1 MSHDSDL
8 ELARS
13 LADEAGRLL
22 LSMRE
27 GFDADAATREQA
39 KDLRDRADRA
49 AHELLAG
56 RIGADRP
63 DDALLSEEGVDG
75 SARLGSQRVWIVDP
89 LDGTWEYG
97 QGRSDFAVHV
107 ALWEAGS
114 LVAGAVALPARGDV
128 LDTGSVAPVA
138 DAAPGAQQPLR
149 LVVSRTRPPAALDA
163 LVPALAA
170 RLGVEVE
177 SYSVGSAG
185 VKAVEVVEGRADAYL
200 HDSGLSE
207 WDVAAPAAV
216 AAAAGLRVSD
226 LSGAAL
232 AYNRMPPLV
241 GELLIARPVV
251 ADALVAALAALDG

>member
-1 MSHDSDL
+1 MSNDDL
-8 ELARS
+8 ILARD
-13 LADEAGRLL
+13 LAAEAGRML
-22 LSMRE
+22 LSMRV

-39 KDLRDRADRA
+39 KHLRDRADRA
-49 AHELLAG
+49 AHELLAAG
-56 RIGADRP
+56 LADARP

-75 SARLGSQRVWIVDP
+75 TARLGSERVWIVDP

-97 QGRSDFAVHV
+97 QGRDDFAVHV
-107 ALWEAGS
+107 ALWLSGS

-128 LDTGSVAPVA
+128 LDTGSVPPVV
-138 DAAPGAQQPLR
+138 DAVPSGTLR

-163 LVPALAA
+163 LIPALSA
-170 RLGVEVE
+170 RLGVAVE
-177 SYSVGSAG
+177 AYSVGSAG

-216 AAAAGLRVSD
+216 AAAAGLRVTD
-226 LSGAAL
+226 LSGQAL

-251 ADALVAALAALDG
+251 ADAVVAALASLQD

>member
-1 MSHDSDL
+1 MSHHSDVI
-8 ELARS
+8 LARD
-13 LADEAGRLL
+13 LAAEAGRLL

-27 GFDADAATREQA
+27 GFDADSASREQA

-49 AHELLAG
+49 AHELLAAG
-56 RIGADRP
+56 LAEARP

-75 SARLGSQRVWIVDP
+75 TVRLGSDRVWIVDP

-107 ALWEAGS
+107 ALWESGS

-128 LDTGSVAPVA
+128 LDTATVPAVH
-138 DAAPGAQQPLR
+138 DAAPTGLLR

-163 LVPALAA
+163 LIPALAE

-177 SYSVGSAG
+177 AYSVGSAG

-216 AAAAGLRVSD
+216 AEAAGLRVSD
-226 LSGAAL
+226 LSGRPL
-232 AYNRMPPLV
+232 VYNRMPPLV
-241 GELLIARPVV
+241 GELLVARPVV
-251 ADALVAALAALDG
+251 ADAVVAALAGLA